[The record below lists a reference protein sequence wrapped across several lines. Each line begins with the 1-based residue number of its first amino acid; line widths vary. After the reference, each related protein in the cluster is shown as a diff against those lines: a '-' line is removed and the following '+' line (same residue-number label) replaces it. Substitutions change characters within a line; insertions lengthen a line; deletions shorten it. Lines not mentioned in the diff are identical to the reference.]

1 MADCTV
7 ALQVALL
14 AKLNTL
20 CSVPVYDAVPRGSAY
35 PYVQLDSQMAMDAE
49 FIDGTQ
55 IDERNI
61 YISVWSEQ
69 RGQAQVMGIL
79 AEIKNIHL
87 TALTLTTGQVVLL
100 RCYRSETSRDA
111 DGVTYQGN
119 MTLKVITQN

>member
-55 IDERNI
+55 IDDRNI

-79 AEIKNIHL
+79 AELKNIHL
-87 TALTLTTGQVVLL
+87 TALPLTNGQVVSL
-100 RCYRSETSRDA
+100 RVYRSETSRDA

-119 MTLKVITQN
+119 MTLKVITRN